1 MKLRITRRV
10 ALAVAAVGL
19 WSAPSLALAQ
29 AWPSR
34 PVTVI
39 LPFAAGG
46 GTDLLARSLAQHFS
60 ETFGQQF
67 VIDNRAGAGGNVG
80 AAAVAKAAPDG
91 YTILFGTPGPLA
103 NNKLMYKNL
112 PFDPEQAFT
121 PIVLVAKSPLIIAAK
136 ASLPVKDI
144 QELKAYAKANAGK
157 LNVGIPGNGTLGH
170 ITSVLVQRELGVSMT
185 DVPYRGTAL
194 VANDLLGGQVDL
206 AMDFMPSYVPLAREG
221 KIRALAV
228 TTTQRSKDL
237 PDVQD
242 RAGIRFPGLRG
253 HRLVCF
259 GGAGG
264 YAQRHHRKAQCR
276 RQRIPEKPEGAGSAR
291 QPQHAS
297 GGWPAG

>member
-1 MKLRITRRV
+1 MEFEVKQKKTIFDFKIDRDRKIIGAALSRGREDIMKIRITRRV
-10 ALAVAAVGL
+10 ALAIATACL
-19 WSAPSLALAQ
+19 WSAPSVAFAQ

-46 GTDLLARSLAQHFS
+46 GTDLLARSLAQHFG

-80 AAAVAKAAPDG
+80 AAAVAKATPDG

-144 QELKAYAKANAGK
+144 QELKAYAKSNPGK
-157 LNVGIPGNGTLGH
+157 LNVGMPGNGTLGH
-170 ITSVLVQRELGVSMT
+170 ITSVLVQKELG
-185 DVPYRGTAL
+185 
-194 VANDLLGGQVDL
+194 
-206 AMDFMPSYVPLAREG
+206 
-221 KIRALAV
+221 
-228 TTTQRSKDL
+228 
-237 PDVQD
+237 
-242 RAGIRFPGLRG
+242 
-253 HRLVCF
+253 
-259 GGAGG
+259 
-264 YAQRHHRKAQCR
+264 
-276 RQRIPEKPEGAGSAR
+276 SA
-291 QPQHAS
+291 
-297 GGWPAG
+297 